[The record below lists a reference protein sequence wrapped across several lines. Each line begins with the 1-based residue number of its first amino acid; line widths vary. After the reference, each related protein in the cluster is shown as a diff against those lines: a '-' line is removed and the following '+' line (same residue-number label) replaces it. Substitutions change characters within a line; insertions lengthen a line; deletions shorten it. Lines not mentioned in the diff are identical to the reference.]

1 MRDSVVAQVTLV
13 GSEPESQNHKL
24 ILLYII
30 QGIIAYLSPKTTR
43 GRDGDSG
50 YQLCPFIHLESE
62 NHMTLVY
69 KCLVNQMGKQDR
81 K

>member
-1 MRDSVVAQVTLV
+1 MQDSMEALITLE
-13 GSEPESQNHKL
+13 GPETESQNHKL